1 MQKGMNMRL
10 STRLVILTAV
20 VAALIFSGCYKRKQ
34 EPGSDRRLYPVKG
47 RVVAVMPLQNRITVA
62 HEEIPAYMKAMT
74 MPFNV
79 KDANLL
85 RTIQIGDTITATLIV
100 TPTESWL
107 QSITVLNQ
115 GKTFNNVL

>member
-1 MQKGMNMRL
+1 MQKGLNMQL
-10 STRLVILTAV
+10 SIRSVFLTAV
-20 VAALIFSGCYKRKQ
+20 VAALVFCGCYERKKQ
-34 EPGSDRRLYPVKG
+34 PGSDQRLYPVRG
-47 RVVAVMPLQNRITVA
+47 RVVAVMPAQKRITVA

-107 QSITVLNQ
+107 QSIAVLNE
-115 GKTFNNVL
+115 GKTFKNVF